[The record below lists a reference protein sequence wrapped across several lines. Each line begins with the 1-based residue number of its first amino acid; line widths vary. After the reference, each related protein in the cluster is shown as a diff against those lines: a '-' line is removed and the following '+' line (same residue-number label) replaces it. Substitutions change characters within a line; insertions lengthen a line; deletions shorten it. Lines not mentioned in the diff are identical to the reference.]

1 MYMLKTTAKSQINKI
16 RRYKERIVKKIQL
29 IKNKKEKERGK
40 QRMEKRYSKLLI
52 ITEMQI
58 KSTIR
63 CHLTLVRIPIIRKS
77 TNNKC

>member
-1 MYMLKTTAKSQINKI
+1 MLKTTAKSQINKI

-52 ITEMQI
+52 ITAMQI

>member
-1 MYMLKTTAKSQINKI
+1 MLKTTAKSQINKI

-29 IKNKKEKERGK
+29 IKNKKEKEGGK

-58 KSTIR
+58 KTTIR
-63 CHLTLVRIPIIRKS
+63 CHLTLVRISIIRKS